1 MVIHKD
7 FFPFNITYILQKL
20 QGQAWINGVR
30 PCLQRAIID
39 TVIDSSTTC
48 LQLKNAAFDTHP
60 DCYVKTNPSFCSVFW
75 DGPGDWE
82 TNWDGLYN
90 VFEIRQDLSPGSR
103 YFKESAKQVLV
114 EKYSRNELLLTS
126 PKILKIGDTM
136 VKCGGWYY
144 GALSS
149 ALGGAI
155 DDLLELVGL

>member
-1 MVIHKD
+1 MVILKD
-7 FFPFNITYILQKL
+7 LFAFYITYILQKL

-90 VFEIRQDLSPGSR
+90 VFEIRQDLLPGTR
-103 YFKESAKQVLV
+103 YFRESAKQVFV
-114 EKYSRNELLLTS
+114 
-126 PKILKIGDTM
+126 PK
-136 VKCGGWYY
+136 
-144 GALSS
+144 
-149 ALGGAI
+149 
-155 DDLLELVGL
+155 